1 MARSICVTTL
11 TACSRRRHLRSIGHM
26 RASCPDSTRRRP
38 LGYSAQELLAAT
50 GAGGVRDEFATGYP
64 VLCSRISWSTDR
76 AFRRG
81 SQGVLLR
88 TIRELRPGVSELFIH
103 ASLETDDMKRMT
115 GRPAD
120 GGWQERATECEL
132 FAKDADIR
140 ATLEAA
146 GVKRIGYR
154 PLRDLQR
161 RKHVRAGR
169 SVRWPV

>member
-1 MARSICVTTL
+1 MPWVPDGTPQ
-11 TACSRRRHLRSIGHM
+11 TA
-26 RASCPDSTRRRP
+26 T
-38 LGYSAQELLAAT
+38 QELLAAT
-50 GAGGVRDEFATGYP
+50 GAGGVRDEFATAGIVFP
-64 VLCSRISWSTDR
+64 DFLVNGPQRVDEDR
-76 AFRRG
+76 KAY
-81 SQGVLLR
+81 LLR

-120 GGWQERATECEL
+120 GGWQERATEYEL

-161 RKHVRAGR
+161 RGRAIERGDQ
-169 SVRWPV
+169 